1 MQKMY
6 PEIIEYINDRISE
19 YDEIEE
25 KRRIILRA
33 IREYIKERVADGN
46 TSDMIFICTHNSRR
60 SHFAQ
65 IWSKVAS
72 YYYGV
77 DKFISYSGGTESTAL
92 N

>member
-33 IREYIKERVADGN
+33 IREYIKEN
-46 TSDMIFICTHNSRR
+46 
-60 SHFAQ
+60 
-65 IWSKVAS
+65 
-72 YYYGV
+72 
-77 DKFISYSGGTESTAL
+77 L
-92 N
+92 